1 MDTDTQWLNRLEDL
15 ARQSREQWIYT
26 YTDFLTDA
34 QRDLLLRHRAPVG
47 EYTLF
52 GGAQEAQRVM
62 ARFGN
67 PQDLGYDEP
76 FPIVCLACCPLQEK
90 FADDWTHRDVLG
102 SLMSLGIK
110 REKIGDIV
118 IGPKVAFLFCH
129 RQVAGFIQQE
139 LRRIK
144 HTDVRLSVAESL
156 PQELRP
162 QLEELSLACAS
173 ARIDLLIAKLYGLS
187 RQEAQQAVQS
197 GKVFVD
203 GRECQ
208 DGSRLCREGA
218 TVSVRGYGKFLFVG
232 LQGLTKKGKQS
243 LLIKRYV

>member
-1 MDTDTQWLNRLEDL
+1 MDELTQWQNRLEDL

-34 QRDLLLRHRAPVG
+34 QRDLLLRRPGPAG
-47 EYTLF
+47 EYALF
-52 GGAQEAQRVM
+52 GGVEGAQRVM
-62 ARFGN
+62 ARFGD
-67 PQDLGYDEP
+67 PQELGYDEP
-76 FPIVCLACCPLQEK
+76 FPILCLDCRPLQEK

-102 SLMSLGIK
+102 ALMSLGIK

-118 IGPKVAFLFCH
+118 LGPKRAFLFCH
-129 RQVAGFIQQE
+129 RQVAEFLRQE

-156 PQELRP
+156 PQEVRP

-173 ARIDLLIAKLYGLS
+173 ARIDLVIAKLYGLS
-187 RQEAQQAVQS
+187 RQEAQQLVQT
-197 GKVFVD
+197 GRVFVD

-208 DGSRLCREGA
+208 DGSRLCREGESL
-218 TVSVRGYGKFLFVG
+218 SVRGYGKFNFAG
-232 LQGLTKKGKQS
+232 TRGLTKKGKLS
-243 LLIKRYV
+243 LLIQRYV